1 MKDYFYI
8 DSNNQTKNVSG
19 KDELLS
25 IIDRDTLIW
34 FEGLSEWKK
43 AADVFT
49 VYYGKTPLPIPKI
62 SENKLVLNK
71 KNIKL
76 ETTVLIP
83 MILFL
88 ISLVIKLIYN
98 Y

>member
-34 FEGLSEWKK
+34 FEDLSEWKK

-49 VYYGKTPLPIPKI
+49 VYYGKTPPPIPKI
-62 SENKLVLNK
+62 SENKLVVNK

-83 MILFL
+83 IILFL